1 MDVIHIPSFGRLKYV
16 HHTIN
21 TFSHFQWATPLPS
34 EKADS
39 VITHLLACF
48 AIMGIPFILK
58 TDNAPAYVSHK
69 LQVFLQQYN
78 IRHITGIPG
87 NSQGQAV
94 IKRANLTLKTQL
106 LKQKGGNEPPQKT
119 TFF

>member
-39 VITHLLACF
+39 VITHLLTCF
-48 AIMGIPFILK
+48 TIMDIPFILK
-58 TDNAPAYVSHK
+58 TNNTPAYVSHK

-78 IRHITGIPG
+78 TRHITGIPG

-94 IKRANLTLKTQL
+94 IERANLTLKTQL

-119 TFF
+119 RFF